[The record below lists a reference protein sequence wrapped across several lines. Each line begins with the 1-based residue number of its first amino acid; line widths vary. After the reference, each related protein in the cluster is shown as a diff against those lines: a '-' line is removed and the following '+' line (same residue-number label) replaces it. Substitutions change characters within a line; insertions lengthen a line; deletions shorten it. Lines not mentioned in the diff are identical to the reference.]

1 MGTVGVVPIFINAG
15 AAIAPAV
22 AGALAS
28 VLAILLKPREILR
41 ICRARPRTVSIVI
54 LAVSLLTF
62 AIVRGTGV
70 SSRSD
75 SRKPT
80 QPHTRFDWAKVA
92 EDILAQERAGKVASI
107 PGAVVVIP
115 QTPSTPAATTA
126 SSVADAISLPIF
138 ENRDAARTS
147 YGGGAS
153 PAALT
158 RVWAFRPEDSMF
170 LSQPAVFGSRIYAAA
185 CQADLGGYTGL
196 LACLD
201 ASSGKPIWQI
211 TQIGEEFLPPFFS
224 SPAITADGKS
234 LLIGQGLHQ
243 DRDCSLLCFDT
254 SNGKLRWKVKTP
266 LHVESSPVIHGDMAV
281 VGAGAI
287 ESKDGKPTGD
297 PGFVLA
303 VRISDG
309 KELWRQAVNDPES
322 SPVVDVD
329 GMVYIGSGFNGQAV
343 LALRSESD
351 ESLKA
356 KGLERIAWRAPL
368 ACPVTSA
375 IAISGDYIIAGAGNG
390 DVVHS
395 NDNPMGLVV
404 ALDRKT
410 GKQRWLAQFDDA
422 VLGGVAIRDGKLM
435 VPIRTGQVAC
445 VSLDKGEILWKT
457 SISGK
462 APVLASCAFTPQR
475 VYAVSSDGYLAVLNP
490 TDGKLVEKIYLNDQ
504 GKPGTGLSMSP
515 PQVIDGRVIVGSE
528 TGGLQCLIASDGA
541 E

>member
-15 AAIAPAV
+15 AAVAPAV

-28 VLAILLKPREILR
+28 VLAILLKPREIVR
-41 ICRARPRTVSIVI
+41 ICRARPGRVT
-54 LAVSLLTF
+54 LSLLCIALVTF
-62 AIVRGTGV
+62 VIVYWTGA
-70 SSRSD
+70 SSRAD
-75 SRKPT
+75 SRKSNPP
-80 QPHTRFDWAKVA
+80 QARFDWAKVA
-92 EDILAQERAGKVASI
+92 EDILAQERAGKIATVA
-107 PGAVVVIP
+107 GAVAVVT
-115 QTPSTPAATTA
+115 QTTNSPAATTA
-126 SSVADAISLPIF
+126 PAASDAATAAIF

-147 YGGGAS
+147 YGGGPS
-153 PAALT
+153 PVALA
-158 RVWAFRPEDSMF
+158 RLWSFRPEDSMF
-170 LSQPAVFGSRIYAAA
+170 LSQPAVFGTRIYTAA

-201 ASSGKPIWQI
+201 AATGKPIWQI
-211 TQIGEEFLPPFFS
+211 TQIGADFLPPFFS

-266 LHVESSPVIHGDMAV
+266 LHIESSPVIHGDIAI

-322 SPVVDVD
+322 SPVVDAD
-329 GMVYIGSGFNGQAV
+329 GMVYIGSGFNGMAV
-343 LALRSESD
+343 VAIRSDTD
-351 ESLKA
+351 EALKA
-356 KGLERIAWRAPL
+356 KGFERIAWRAPV

-375 IAISGDYIIAGAGNG
+375 IAISGEYVIAGAGNG

-395 NDNPMGLVV
+395 NANAMGLVV

-410 GKQRWLAQFDDA
+410 GKQRWLTQFDDA

-445 VSLDKGEILWKT
+445 ISLEKGEILWKT

-462 APVLASCAFTPQR
+462 SPILASCALTPER
-475 VYAVSSDGYLAVLNP
+475 AYAVSSDGYLAVLNLS
-490 TDGKLVEKIYLNDQ
+490 DGAILEKLYLNDQ
-504 GKPGTGLSMSP
+504 AKPGTGLSMSP

-528 TGGLQCLIASDGA
+528 TGGLHCLVASGGA
-541 E
+541 K